1 VAELCQKLQNVDIS
15 EYSLE
20 MQMWW
25 RDHQKADKARI
36 ERELKEARTRAAKA
50 AALAKLTEYE
60 KALLGL

>member
-1 VAELCQKLQNVDIS
+1 
-15 EYSLE
+15 